1 MQKEFENKVHR
12 QTAWPLLV
20 IACITIASTFYI
32 TQSRCAQNATSLISR
47 LTTITPEQA
56 TDLRQKLLAS
66 LSLKRLCNDLVSDY
80 LLYIAPEPKAITPP
94 AFRSNCRNLTE
105 KVSQNS
111 SGIYLPN
118 LSRLSIPAADQL
130 GGCSGIVDLSG
141 LTSIKLRAAK
151 ALAGK
156 QKLLCLNGLTSI
168 TPEIARC
175 LSKTRGT
182 LQLNGLTEVSPE
194 VAAALM
200 NHKGTLALNSVQTIS
215 PKAARFLS
223 RHHGDISLNALR
235 TLSDDS
241 AEAFSHFTSGLHI
254 NGVINMTKQAATL
267 LAKHPG
273 WRLGCRALCQTT
285 NHNDVLNILQQ
296 HARSGLVFAHAAKKV
311 RLGVF

>member
-1 MQKEFENKVHR
+1 MQQEFQNKVHR

-20 IACITIASTFYI
+20 IACIAIALTFCI
-32 TQSRCAQNATSLISR
+32 TQSRCAQDAVSLISR
-47 LTTITPEQA
+47 LTRTTPEQVTA
-56 TDLRQKLLAS
+56 LSQKLLAWP
-66 LSLKRLCNDLVSDY
+66 SLKSLCNDLASDY
-80 LLYIAPEPKAITPP
+80 LLYIASESTETISPT
-94 AFRSNCRNLTE
+94 FRSNCRSLTAQ
-105 KVSQNS
+105 VPQYS

-141 LTSIKLRAAK
+141 LTSIKFRAAK

-168 TPEIARC
+168 TPEVARC

-182 LQLNGLTEVSPE
+182 LQLNGLTEMSPE

-200 NHKGTLALNSVQTIS
+200 SHKGTLVLNSVQTIS

-296 HARSGLVFAHAAKKV
+296 HACSGLVFAHATKKV
-311 RLGVF
+311 RLAVF